1 MIKISTKGKKG
12 IIRHFYVKRSWLL
25 ISVIL
30 ASLVFVADVIFSLG
44 ALSLFYIIMLFVTFW
59 FSNEKENI
67 IGSVISS
74 IILVLIGWYLQY
86 RTSIIVLDLSFFY
99 AEIDYEILFR
109 AISIIVLGFVG
120 IILFKEKIRDEELQK
135 LNETLELR
143 IFARTAIAEKRAEN
157 LEKQIAALQS
167 LKKDNTNNSI
177 NKLDSVISELKKLA
191 EEDKNVE

>member
-1 MIKISTKGKKG
+1 
-12 IIRHFYVKRSWLL
+12 
-25 ISVIL
+25 
-30 ASLVFVADVIFSLG
+30 
-44 ALSLFYIIMLFVTFW
+44 MLFVTFW

-67 IGSVISS
+67 IGSVASS